1 MKTIYNSQISIF
13 ETNPHRFGGTEFMLK
28 NFKERI
34 LPEIQK
40 IKNYNCILL
49 PGKIS
54 QDKNYYL
61 KSKKQIIIWMHNLV
75 EQFGYINTRKQSI
88 VQEYLNDLEFIE
100 KIKYVVVVSQFAKKE
115 LLKTTLLDESQIFV
129 IYNAIDPVLN
139 NSNRFKDI
147 EKIKMIHTSSAD
159 RGFEIIAQSL
169 KYIDYDFRLNV
180 FNDIHPDKNKV
191 NNFYKE
197 IYKDS
202 RLFFY
207 GNTPKKTIMNEL
219 STSHIFLYPS
229 IYKETFCLSQVEA
242 ISAGCLPIYR
252 KYGSLEEVSLNSGI
266 SYEIEEE
273 KHFSEEHVKVFAEK
287 INNGIELIKSNI
299 FNIETKS
306 KEINDLFSWDNFKN
320 SWIQLH
326 KKL

>member
-1 MKTIYNSQISIF
+1 MKKIYNSQTSVF

-28 NFKERI
+28 NFKEHV
-34 LPEIQK
+34 LSEIPK
-40 IKNYNCILL
+40 INNYHCILL

-54 QDKNYYL
+54 QKKEYYL
-61 KSKKQIIIWMHNLV
+61 KSNKQIIIWMHNLT
-75 EQFGYINTRKQSI
+75 EQFGYVNTTNQSI
-88 VQEYLNDLEFIE
+88 VQEYFNDLEFVK
-100 KIKYVVVVSQFAKKE
+100 KIKYVIVVSQFAKKE
-115 LLKTTLLDESQIFV
+115 LLEKTLIDESQIFV

-147 EKIKMIHTSSAD
+147 KRIKMIHTSSAD

-169 KYIDYDFRLNV
+169 KYIDHDFRLNV
-180 FNDIHPDKNKV
+180 FNNIHPDKNEV
-191 NNFYKE
+191 NDFYKK

-207 GNTPKKTIMNEL
+207 GDTPKKTIMNEL

-273 KHFSEEHVKVFAEK
+273 KHFSQEHVKIFAQK
-287 INNGIELIKSNI
+287 VNDGIELIKSNV

-306 KEINDLFSWDNFKN
+306 KEVNDLFSWNNFKN
-320 SWIQLH
+320 SWFQLH
-326 KKL
+326 KTL

>member
-1 MKTIYNSQISIF
+1 MKTIYNLQKSVF
-13 ETNPHRFGGTEFMLK
+13 ETSPYRFGGTEFMLK
-28 NFKERI
+28 NFKERV

-40 IKNYNCILL
+40 INNYHCILL

-54 QDKNYYL
+54 TNKEYYL
-61 KSKKQIIIWMHNLV
+61 KSNKQIIIWMHNLV
-75 EQFGYINTRKQSI
+75 EQFAYVNTGKQGI
-88 VQEYLNDLEFIE
+88 IQEYLNDLTFV
-100 KIKYVVVVSQFAKKE
+100 KKVKYVIVVSQFAKKE
-115 LLKTTLLDESQIFV
+115 LLEKTLLDESQIFV
-129 IYNAIDPVLN
+129 IYNAIDPILN
-139 NSNRFKDI
+139 NPNRFKNI
-147 EKIKMIHTSSAD
+147 EKIKIIHTSSAD

-169 KYIDYDFRLNV
+169 KYIDHDFRLNI
-180 FNDIHPDKNKV
+180 FNNIHPDKNEV
-191 NNFYKE
+191 NDFYKE

-207 GNTPKKTIMNEL
+207 GDTPKKTIMDEL

-252 KYGSLEEVSLNSGI
+252 EYGSLEEVSLNSGI
-266 SYEIEEE
+266 SYKIEEE
-273 KHFSEEHVKVFAEK
+273 KHFSEEHVKIFAEK
-287 INNGIELIKSNI
+287 INNGIELVKSNN

-306 KEINDLFSWDNFKN
+306 KEVNDLFSWDNFKN

-326 KKL
+326 KTL